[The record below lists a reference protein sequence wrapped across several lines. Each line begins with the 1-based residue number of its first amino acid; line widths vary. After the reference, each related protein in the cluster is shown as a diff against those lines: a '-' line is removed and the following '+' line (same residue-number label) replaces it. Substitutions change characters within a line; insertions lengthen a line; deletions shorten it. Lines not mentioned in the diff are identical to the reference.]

1 MNKKFYITTAID
13 YVNGQPHLGHTYEKI
28 LADTIARHH
37 RLKGEQVH
45 FLTGVDEHGQKI
57 QQKASAE
64 GIEPLTFCDQMTAN
78 FVELTQRLKLT
89 NDDFIRTTQPRHKK
103 VVAWALQTLFDKGLI
118 YKAEYRGF
126 YSVKEERFLQEKD
139 RVEGE
144 WPKIFGEVKELVESN
159 YFFKLSEFQP
169 WLIDFYQQH
178 PDFIFPQYRQKQVL
192 EFLKEPLN
200 DLCISRPIERL
211 HWGIPLPFD
220 PGYVTYVWFDAL
232 LNYVSAVGFG
242 SEAFETCWPAD
253 WHIIGKDVLLP
264 PHSVYWP
271 IMLKAL
277 DLPMPKHIL
286 AHGWWLVSGEKMSKS
301 TGNAFN
307 LLDWLDARGI
317 DAVRYFLLREMV
329 TGQDSEFSLESFEN
343 RYNNELAND
352 WGNLISRTF
361 NMVQRY
367 CDGIV
372 PDAEVKNTDL
382 QSVWES
388 THPQVSKCFDTFQFA
403 HGLEVLFKFIR
414 ELNKFI
420 EVKAPWKLAK
430 QSDASSALEL
440 KNTLACLME
449 GIRLSVQWLQIVLPE
464 SSEKIMSALGCLGKE
479 VDFTWDVQHLAGT
492 KIVDKL
498 LLFPKIVHEVQK

>member
-13 YVNGQPHLGHTYEKI
+13 YVNGQPHLGHTYEKV
-28 LADTIARHH
+28 LADTIARYH
-37 RLKGEQVH
+37 RLKGERVH
-45 FLTGVDEHGQKI
+45 FLTGVDEHGQKV
-57 QQKASAE
+57 QQKANAE
-64 GIEPLTFCDQMTAN
+64 GVEPLIFCDRMTEN
-78 FVELTQRLKLT
+78 FVELTRRLKLT

-103 VVAWALQTLFDKGLI
+103 VVEWALQTLFDKGLI

-139 RVEGE
+139 RVNGE
-144 WPKIFGEVKELVESN
+144 WPTSFGEVKELVESN

-169 WLIDFYQQH
+169 WLIHFYKEH

-200 DLCISRPIERL
+200 DLCISRPKERL

-220 PGYVTYVWFDAL
+220 PNYVTYVWFDAL
-232 LNYVSAVGFG
+232 LNYVSAVKSDKGD
-242 SEAFETCWPAD
+242 FESYWPAD
-253 WHIIGKDVLLP
+253 WHVIGKDVLLP
-264 PHSVYWP
+264 PHAVYWP

-277 DLPMPKHIL
+277 EIPMPKHIL

-301 TGNAFN
+301 SGNAFN
-307 LLDWLDARGI
+307 LFDWLDSHGI

-329 TGQDSEFSLESFEN
+329 TGQDSEFSLENFEN

-361 NMVQRY
+361 NMIQRY

-372 PDAEVKNTDL
+372 PNVEVKDTAL
-382 QSVWES
+382 QTVWE
-388 THPQVSKCFDTFQFA
+388 TAHRNICKYFEGFQFA
-403 HGLEVLFKFIR
+403 QGLEELFKFIR

-430 QSDASSALEL
+430 QQDEASVREL
-440 KNTLACLME
+440 KNTLACLVE
-449 GIRLSVQWLQIVLPE
+449 GIRLSVQWIQIVLPE
-464 SSEKIMSALGCLGKE
+464 SSEKILLALGYMGRE
-479 VDFTWDVQHLAGT
+479 PDFTWDTRHLAEIKT
-492 KIVDKL
+492 VDKL
-498 LLFPKIVHEVQK
+498 LLFPKISHKV